1 MAVFMNCY
9 FSLYANLK
17 LNRQNVFNNYKVMKS
32 IIKVKVFV
40 FGNQPNTDCNVNKV
54 SNLYLIGHY
63 VSIGLFSTEFF
74 SFQ

>member
-1 MAVFMNCY
+1 MGVFMNCY

-40 FGNQPNTDCNVNKV
+40 FGNQI
-54 SNLYLIGHY
+54 LI
-63 VSIGLFSTEFF
+63 VM
-74 SFQ
+74 